1 VRSSFPDGIYL
12 FINQFW
18 IEKIDLE
25 KNPKANIN
33 PVYNNPSNINPVNNN
48 PINNNSIYNDPVI
61 INPNNIDL
69 EYPKD
74 TNSNKRLLFNTQRD
88 FIISIWAKYPFLNFK
103 IINPNKLKG
112 KTIYIIITKLNYSMV
127 PNTND
132 EIPKRSYT
140 ILIEDISKIFPFY
153 KKLFLVL

>member
-74 TNSNKRLLFNTQRD
+74 TNSN
-88 FIISIWAKYPFLNFK
+88 AKYPFLNFK

-153 KKLFLVL
+153 KKSFLVL

>member
-1 VRSSFPDGIYL
+1 MRSSFPDGIYL

-18 IEKIDLE
+18 IAKIDLE
-25 KNPKANIN
+25 KNPNANINPENINPVYNNPANIN

-48 PINNNSIYNDPVI
+48 SINNNPIYNNPVN

-69 EYPKD
+69 ESPID
-74 TNSNKRLLFNTQRD
+74 TNSNN
-88 FIISIWAKYPFLNFK
+88 KYPFLNFK

-140 ILIEDISKIFPFY
+140 VLIEDISKIFPFY